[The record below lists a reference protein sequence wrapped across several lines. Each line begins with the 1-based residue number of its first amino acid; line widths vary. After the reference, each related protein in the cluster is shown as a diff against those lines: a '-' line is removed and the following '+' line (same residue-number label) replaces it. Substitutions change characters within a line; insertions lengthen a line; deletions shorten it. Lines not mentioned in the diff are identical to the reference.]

1 MPRERPPRSPVSMM
15 SWPSWLALACLASA
29 GSCSHPGAAPSAAAP
44 ATPASAPSAE
54 EIVAAPDRSEDD
66 RKLDAGRKPA
76 QFLRFLAVRPG
87 MRVAEFFAGGGY
99 TTELLARAV
108 GPTGVVYGQNTPAI
122 LARFAER
129 PWTARLELPVN
140 QNVMRLDRELDD
152 PFGPAVREL
161 DLVVSNIIY
170 HDAVWSHVDRTRMN
184 TAVFAS
190 LKSCGRYVVCDSSA
204 KAGTGVESAET
215 LHRIDEKVV
224 RSEVVAAGFTLGEEG
239 SFLRNPA
246 DARDWNSSPSAAGPR
261 RGTSDRFCLA
271 FHKP

>member
-15 SWPSWLALACLASA
+15 SWLALACLASA

-87 MRVAEFFAGGGY
+87 MRVAELFAGGGY

-122 LARFAER
+122 LAKFAER
-129 PWTARLELPVN
+129 PWTARLERPVN
-140 QNVMRLDRELDD
+140 QNVVRLDRELDD

-161 DLVVSNIIY
+161 DLVVSNVIY

-184 TAVFAS
+184 SAVFAS
-190 LKSCGRYVVCDSSA
+190 LKSGGRYVVCDSSA

-215 LHRIDEKVV
+215 LHRIDEEEV
-224 RSEVVAAGFTLGEEG
+224 RNEVVAAGFTLGEEG
-239 SFLRNPA
+239 TFLRNPA